1 MSTKSEHSKSPVYY
15 WFIGVIL
22 ALIAIQVIIVKGY
35 GVKYVPIKAG
45 WYEPMPD
52 FETGGNDAARERLL
66 WLESNLA
73 PPPLL
78 VWSDKPPPLLEYRSL
93 ELDSV
98 VEQDAVGDN
107 DISIPGV
114 TLIETPS
121 SVPKPVLPES
131 SNGNTSTRADQVIEV
146 SAYYVRELPD
156 LRMVEVSER
165 KTIFISSV
173 LPHILRA
180 NQELQ
185 ERRRRIRVD
194 YVNGNEDRIRKW
206 AELYAIDDTDNQ
218 DMDQLYQELMF
229 RVDSIPVTL
238 ALAQAIVE
246 SGWGTSRFARQ
257 GNALFGEWAWSESKG
272 IKPLSASN
280 DRAVV
285 RSFVT
290 IFDSVRSYM
299 HNLNTHAAYENLR
312 HERQK
317 YRDGNPNDLTQRL
330 IPTLDRYAEDG
341 DMYIRK
347 LRNIVQTN
355 NLEIYNNAVLV
366 RAN

>member
-1 MSTKSEHSKSPVYY
+1 MSTKSEHSKPPVYY

-93 ELDSV
+93 ELDAV

-107 DISIPGV
+107 DISTPSV
-114 TLIETPS
+114 ALIETPS
-121 SVPKPVLPES
+121 SVPKPVLPEF
-131 SNGNTSTRADQVIEV
+131 SNGNISTRADQVIEV

-246 SGWGTSRFARQ
+246 SG
-257 GNALFGEWAWSESKG
+257 
-272 IKPLSASN
+272 
-280 DRAVV
+280 
-285 RSFVT
+285 
-290 IFDSVRSYM
+290 
-299 HNLNTHAAYENLR
+299 
-312 HERQK
+312 
-317 YRDGNPNDLTQRL
+317 
-330 IPTLDRYAEDG
+330 
-341 DMYIRK
+341 
-347 LRNIVQTN
+347 
-355 NLEIYNNAVLV
+355 
-366 RAN
+366 